1 VRISSCVKFGIG
13 GLSPRFS
20 RIAESTKQIV
30 ADDGRATAMRM
41 GVFREIIDGPGGER
55 TRAARKQIV
64 DKMVA
69 WV

>member
-1 VRISSCVKFGIG
+1 MVQFGIG
-13 GLSPRFS
+13 GLSPWFS

-30 ADDGRATAMRM
+30 AEAGRATAMRM
-41 GVFREIIDGPGGER
+41 GLFREIIDGSGGER
-55 TRAARKQIV
+55 TRAARKQIG